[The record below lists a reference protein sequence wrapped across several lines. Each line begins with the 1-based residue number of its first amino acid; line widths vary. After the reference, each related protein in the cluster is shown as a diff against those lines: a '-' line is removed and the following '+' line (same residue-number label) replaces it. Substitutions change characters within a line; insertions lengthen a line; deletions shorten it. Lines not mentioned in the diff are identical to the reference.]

1 MKKKVFYWSPCL
13 NPVGTVISTIN
24 SSLSLSKYSHEF
36 DSTIINSCGEW
47 DEFKSEFLKENIKVI
62 DIGPKYF
69 KFLPKIGFFQSRL
82 SYIIIFLISF
92 IPLLKILKKN
102 NPNFIVAHLVTS
114 LPILLF
120 KFFNFETELILRISG
135 MPKLNFLR
143 KNFWKICSNKIR
155 YITCPSIELKNKIM
169 NLKIFETN
177 KIFHLP
183 DAVINISKFKKQLKT
198 ENRFKDIF
206 SKDNFVFL
214 AVGRLT
220 NQKNFSYLINEFSK
234 FHNKKKNYHLVILGD
249 GEDMKKLKDLIQK
262 KNLPNFIHMLGKV
275 ENVFRYMKDS
285 KALILSSKWE
295 EMGFVIIEAAFS
307 NLYVIS
313 SNCPNGPSEFLNYG
327 KDGILYENNQ
337 KDALYNSLN
346 NFSQIEEKIKFKNKI
361 NIKKNS
367 KNFTMFRHFKVLD
380 KILRSK

>member
-1 MKKKVFYWSPCL
+1 MSLANF
-13 NPVGTVISTIN
+13 TIN
-24 SSLSLSKYSHEF
+24 
-36 DSTIINSCGEW
+36 C
-47 DEFKSEFLKENIKVI
+47 
-62 DIGPKYF
+62 
-69 KFLPKIGFFQSRL
+69 
-82 SYIIIFLISF
+82 
-92 IPLLKILKKN
+92 
-102 NPNFIVAHLVTS
+102 
-114 LPILLF
+114 
-120 KFFNFETELILRISG
+120 
-135 MPKLNFLR
+135 
-143 KNFWKICSNKIR
+143 
-155 YITCPSIELKNKIM
+155 
-169 NLKIFETN
+169 
-177 KIFHLP
+177 
-183 DAVINISKFKKQLKT
+183 
-198 ENRFKDIF
+198 
-206 SKDNFVFL
+206 
-214 AVGRLT
+214 
-220 NQKNFSYLINEFSK
+220 
-234 FHNKKKNYHLVILGD
+234 HLVILGD

-262 KNLPNFIHMLGKV
+262 KNLPNVIHMLGKV

-346 NFSQIEEKIKFKNKI
+346 NFIQIEEKIKFKNKI

>member
-1 MKKKVFYWSPCL
+1 
-13 NPVGTVISTIN
+13 
-24 SSLSLSKYSHEF
+24 
-36 DSTIINSCGEW
+36 
-47 DEFKSEFLKENIKVI
+47 
-62 DIGPKYF
+62 
-69 KFLPKIGFFQSRL
+69 
-82 SYIIIFLISF
+82 
-92 IPLLKILKKN
+92 
-102 NPNFIVAHLVTS
+102 
-114 LPILLF
+114 
-120 KFFNFETELILRISG
+120 
-135 MPKLNFLR
+135 
-143 KNFWKICSNKIR
+143 
-155 YITCPSIELKNKIM
+155 
-169 NLKIFETN
+169 
-177 KIFHLP
+177 
-183 DAVINISKFKKQLKT
+183 
-198 ENRFKDIF
+198 
-206 SKDNFVFL
+206 
-214 AVGRLT
+214 
-220 NQKNFSYLINEFSK
+220 
-234 FHNKKKNYHLVILGD
+234 
-249 GEDMKKLKDLIQK
+249 
-262 KNLPNFIHMLGKV
+262 MLGKV